1 MHDKPDRIYDPDD
14 LAMLSRVLQEA
25 SEATVNGAV
34 LTELEIQKLRSQLGK
49 VIMDLFTA
57 GENDPEAL
65 KQAAL
70 DSVGAR

>member
-14 LAMLSRVLQEA
+14 LAMLSHVLQEA